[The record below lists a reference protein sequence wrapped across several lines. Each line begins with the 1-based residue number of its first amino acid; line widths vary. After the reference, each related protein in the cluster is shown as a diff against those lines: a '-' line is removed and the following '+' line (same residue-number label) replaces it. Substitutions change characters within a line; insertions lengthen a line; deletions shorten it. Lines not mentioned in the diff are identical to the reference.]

1 MHIYKYAQYAYFII
15 YIYTYSIVSGV
26 IEVNEITKSYRW
38 MSVCVCVCVCVCA
51 CKQSKIHILYS
62 SSVNEIINK

>member
-1 MHIYKYAQYAYFII
+1 MHIYKYAQYAYIII

-38 MSVCVCVCVCVCA
+38 MSVCVCA
-51 CKQSKIHILYS
+51 CKQSKIHIL
-62 SSVNEIINK
+62 